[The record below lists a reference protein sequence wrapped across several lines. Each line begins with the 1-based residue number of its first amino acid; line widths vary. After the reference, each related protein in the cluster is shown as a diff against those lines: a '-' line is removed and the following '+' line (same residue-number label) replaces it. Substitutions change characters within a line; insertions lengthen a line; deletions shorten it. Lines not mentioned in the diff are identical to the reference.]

1 MLGLTDTDGR
11 PKDRT
16 MINRGT
22 ERMELRVDR
31 DAEALERAR
40 VYPAPALLFPLDTTI
55 VSLHANEI
63 EARLDRSSF
72 AVVPARVAHEIELPP
87 SGAAVVVTLV
97 ISDALRAATV
107 RDYKPE
113 VDARRLVE
121 VLGGV
126 RLLPRTRWVDELVQ
140 RYLFERSVCER
151 RGSKAARFLEAE
163 LTKEVFFL
171 GCEQIDRR
179 TRNSVLFEGDAVAA
193 RARAWIEEHLFEEF
207 HIDELVRQCHV
218 SESTV
223 LRAFRRELGVA
234 PLAYLRRR
242 RLEES
247 MQLLESGRYGVTEV
261 AARVGYD
268 NASAFAAAFR
278 GQFGL
283 PPSRA
288 RPAVSAAERLPAH
301 GAPPVRRRRR

>member
-1 MLGLTDTDGR
+1 MA
-11 PKDRT
+11 DRT
-16 MINRGT
+16 S

-31 DAEALERAR
+31 DAEALQRPR
-40 VYPAPALLFPLDTTI
+40 VDPLPALIFPLDTTI
-55 VSLHANEI
+55 VSLRAGEL

-72 AVVPARVAHEIELPP
+72 ALVPPRVAHRIELPP
-87 SGAAVVVTLV
+87 SGTAQVVTLL
-97 ISDALRAATV
+97 ISDGLRAATV

-113 VDARRLVE
+113 VDARRLAE
-121 VLGGV
+121 VVGGV

-140 RYLFERSVCER
+140 RYVFERSVCAR
-151 RGSKAARFLEAE
+151 RGSRAARFLEAE
-163 LTKEVFFL
+163 LTKELFFL

-179 TRNSVLFEGDAVAA
+179 TRSSVLFEGDAVAA
-193 RARAWIEEHLFEEF
+193 RARAWIEEHLFEPF
-207 HIDELVRQCHV
+207 AVDELVRQCHV

-223 LRAFRRELGVA
+223 LRAFRRELGVS

-268 NASAFAAAFR
+268 NPSAFAAAFR
-278 GQFGL
+278 GRFGL
-283 PPSRA
+283 SPSRA
-288 RPAVSAAERLPAH
+288 RPAVPAAERLPAH
-301 GAPPVRRRRR
+301 GAPPVRRRRRGS